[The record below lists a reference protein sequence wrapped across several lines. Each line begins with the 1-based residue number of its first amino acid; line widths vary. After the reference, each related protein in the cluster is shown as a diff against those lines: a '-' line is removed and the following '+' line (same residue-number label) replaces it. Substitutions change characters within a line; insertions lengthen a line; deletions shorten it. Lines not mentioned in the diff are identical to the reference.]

1 MEEFDIILK
10 DIQKVL
16 DKHNVE
22 LIVKSEVSFKKL
34 DGRGEDKTTSEAK
47 KGSKGS
53 GRKLDER

>member
-1 MEEFDIILK
+1 MEEFNLILK

-34 DGRGEDKTTSEAK
+34 DAQNTDTDAK
-47 KGSKGS
+47 ESSRSG
-53 GRKLDER
+53 GRKPSKH